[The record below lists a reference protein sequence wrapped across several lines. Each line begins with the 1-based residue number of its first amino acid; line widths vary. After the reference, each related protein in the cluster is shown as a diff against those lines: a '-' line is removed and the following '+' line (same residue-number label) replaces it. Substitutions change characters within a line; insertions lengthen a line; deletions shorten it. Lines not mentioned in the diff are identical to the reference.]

1 MLYKKIHRQFL
12 RDFRVGRKFKF
23 NDSAGMNDSN
33 VVYKI
38 IKLYIG
44 ICTNIY
50 IRILDSKHNNDYI
63 CVISSEKGNLEE
75 LWHEEFFEW
84 LD

>member
-1 MLYKKIHRQFL
+1 MLYKKVHRKYVREFW
-12 RDFRVGRKFKF
+12 VGRKFKF
-23 NDSAGMNDSN
+23 NDSAGMNDSS

-44 ICTNIY
+44 IKSIF
-50 IRILDSKHNNDYI
+50 IRILDSKHNNDLI
-63 CVISSEKGNLEE
+63 QVITEKGNLDE
-75 LWHEEFFEW
+75 LWHEQFFKW

>member
-1 MLYKKIHRQFL
+1 MLYKKVHRQFL
-12 RDFRVGRKFKF
+12 REFWVGRKFKF
-23 NDSAGMNDSN
+23 NGSAGMNDSS

-44 ICTNIY
+44 VKSIY
-50 IRILDSKHNNDYI
+50 IRILDSKHNNDFI
-63 CVISSEKGNLEE
+63 HVITDKGNLDE
-75 LWHEEFFEW
+75 LWHEDFFEW